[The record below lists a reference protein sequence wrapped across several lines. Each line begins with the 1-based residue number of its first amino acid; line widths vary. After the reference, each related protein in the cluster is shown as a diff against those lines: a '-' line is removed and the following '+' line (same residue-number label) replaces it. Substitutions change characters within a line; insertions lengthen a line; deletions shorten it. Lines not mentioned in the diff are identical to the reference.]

1 MRRLYKHVLFDFDGT
16 IADSEESIVEVYNK
30 IAEKFCFNRISPE
43 EYKLLNNST
52 IKQRLKILGVP
63 YYRLF
68 FLGGL
73 DYEFY
78 MLYKNYIDDIGIF
91 DGMKE
96 ILHKLKHSGFKL
108 SIITSN
114 SRDNILLFLKKNDLQ
129 IFDDIHSARG
139 FFGKNKI
146 FGKYLKKHGLK
157 SAEVVYVGDELRDI
171 VACRKANID
180 MIAVKWGLDSEELLK
195 SGQPEYL
202 VGDCREIF
210 DIVVEK
216 SCMT

>member
-1 MRRLYKHVLFDFDGT
+1 MYKHVLFDFDGT

-30 IAEKFCFNRISPE
+30 IADKFSFNRISHE
-43 EYKLLNNST
+43 EYKLLNSST
-52 IKQRLKILGVP
+52 IKEKLKILGVP

-68 FLGGL
+68 FMGGL

-78 MLYKNYIDDIGIF
+78 TLYRDYLDDISIF

-96 ILHKLKHSGFKL
+96 ILHRLKYSGFKL

-114 SRDNILLFLKKNDLQ
+114 SRDNILLFLKKNDLL
-129 IFDDIHSARG
+129 IFEDIHSARG
-139 FFGKNKI
+139 LFGKNKI
-146 FGKYLKKHGLK
+146 FGKYLKKHGLR
-157 SAEVVYVGDELRDI
+157 STEVVYVGDELRDI
-171 VACRKANID
+171 IACKKANID
-180 MIAVKWGLDSEELLK
+180 MIAVNWGLDSEELLK